1 MHTHLRAVLVTGG
14 AALALAT
21 AAFPAAAATSGEPNP
36 AGNGQSLQLLSCQG
50 VGDLLVR
57 TNEDN
62 SSDNGGW
69 SSAHIVEGGSGTLI
83 PTSFA
88 FSGYDETTGTD
99 LFASGVQAKG
109 GGNGNHAQ
117 GPLLTCTQSMEGP
130 LSDFLEPGET
140 PPPGDDPSDTVL
152 VSFTV
157 TALHV
162 G

>member
-1 MHTHLRAVLVTGG
+1 MQTRIRTALVTGG
-14 AALALAT
+14 ATLVLAAAAL
-21 AAFPAAAATSGEPNP
+21 PASAATSGEPNP

-57 TNEDN
+57 TNQDR

-83 PTSFA
+83 PASFA
-88 FSGYDETTGTD
+88 FSGYDETTGTQ
-99 LFASGVQAKG
+99 LFDSGVQAKG

-140 PPPGDDPSDTVL
+140 PPPGTDPNDTVR
-152 VSFTV
+152 VTFTV
-157 TALHV
+157 TALRV